1 MERGSTVILLE
12 EILSI
17 TDPVKL
23 RKLLIQYVVEHPNDK
38 ENIINVIG
46 NYPQNVAFWEDNL
59 GEPFETNPY
68 KWTDIYY
75 HNLQIRLMNNFS
87 KEKFLH
93 TLDVAEYIEKH
104 QSSLL
109 SENSNEKI
117 KLYGKTMGFIMVGG
131 VSVFIMIVVLM
142 VFYFKNKY
150 A

>member
-1 MERGSTVILLE
+1 MAVLDQV
-12 EILSI
+12 LSI

-38 ENIINVIG
+38 QNIINVIDK
-46 NYPQNVAFWEDNL
+46 YPQSVAFWEGNI

-68 KWTDIYY
+68 KWSDIYY

-104 QSSLL
+104 QSELL
-109 SENSNEKI
+109 SESRNEKI
-117 KLYGKTMGFIMVGG
+117 KLYGNTMGFIMIGG
-131 VSVFIMIVVLM
+131 VIVFVVVVVLM
-142 VFYFKNKY
+142 VFYFKNRY